1 MKNIWKSRVVRRHII
16 CCIRIIR
23 NDRVW
28 SADLEKGPHFYGLI
42 VRTFY
47 GLIVRTFYGLI
58 VRTFYGLIVRTF
70 YGLIV
75 RTFYDLFTYY
85 GVGASL
91 CGIVVGILVVA
102 EDAEIVVVAVVTG
115 VVIPVVA
122 EMIVVIW

>member
-1 MKNIWKSRVVRRHII
+1 MRRHII

-28 SADLEKGPHFYGLI
+28 SADLEKGPH
-42 VRTFY
+42 
-47 GLIVRTFYGLI
+47 
-58 VRTFYGLIVRTF
+58 FYGLIVRTF